1 MEGTNKCMHAK
12 VLPLTI
18 KPHTAMELGILSA
31 LRYASS
37 AVTVS
42 TA

>member
-18 KPHTAMELGILSA
+18 KPAAMELGILSA